1 LYVNPSNR
9 TVYIGTHSYPAK
21 CLCQVFFVLLCTVLL
36 LPHVHATTVKHI
48 NTPTKVEASSGIKK
62 APKLKSDIAT
72 TQTVASPKLTL
83 STRISN
89 VQLAGVTTVN
99 SARSLR
105 TLGADSIPQ
114 QPRLNVKPS
123 TKSASAM
130 ISTNDAGLQY
140 QARKTAAE
148 QELEYEN
155 RLLLG
160 LTLIFVTGLVI
171 TYLISKYR
179 LLL

>member
-1 LYVNPSNR
+1 MY
-9 TVYIGTHSYPAK
+9 
-21 CLCQVFFVLLCTVLL
+21 
-36 LPHVHATTVKHI
+36 ATTVKRI
-48 NTPTKVEASSGIKK
+48 NTPSKTEATSSIKK
-62 APKLKSDIAT
+62 APKLNRDIAST
-72 TQTVASPKLTL
+72 HTVANPKLTL

-89 VQLAGVTTVN
+89 VQLAATP
-99 SARSLR
+99 SATSADSLR
-105 TLGADSIPQ
+105 TFGADSIPQ
-114 QPRLNVKPS
+114 QPRLIVKPS
-123 TKSASAM
+123 IKSASAE
-130 ISTNDAGLQY
+130 SPTNDAGLQY

-148 QELEYEN
+148 QELEHEN